1 MAERF
6 SGIPGLDAFWE
17 QADAD
22 GSAEHP
28 LERELA
34 FRLDVLARYRR
45 QIAEA
50 QANAQDRME
59 ELLIAQQAGEERNV
73 RRLRA
78 AYRRARRKP
87 MS

>member
-1 MAERF
+1 MADQF
-6 SGIPGLDAFWE
+6 SGIPGLDSFWE

-28 LERELA
+28 LERELT
-34 FRLDVLARYRR
+34 FRLDALARYRR

-50 QANAQDRME
+50 QANARDRIE
-59 ELLIAQQAGEERNV
+59 DLLIAQQAREERAV

-87 MS
+87 KS